1 MVKIV
6 SDTKAKDED
15 IKVIE
20 TGLREFN
27 KRHTGL
33 ETIETRAVYI
43 KEEDEIKGGIS
54 YICLKPFAYVKLLWI
69 SDELRG
75 KGYGEKLLSAAEEDA
90 KTQGSTK
97 VMLDTFSFQAPEFYK
112 KMGYKDVFEIDGY
125 PVASAKRIWF
135 IKEL

>member
-6 SDTKAKDED
+6 ADTKAKDED

-33 ETIETRAVYI
+33 DNIETRAVYI
-43 KEEDEIKGGIS
+43 KEGDEIKGGIS
-54 YICLKPFAYVKLLWI
+54 YICLRPLAYVKLLWI

-90 KTQGSTK
+90 KAQGSTK

-112 KMGYKDVFEIDGY
+112 KMGYKDVFEVDGY
-125 PVASAKRIWF
+125 PVENAKRIWF

>member
-6 SDTKAKDED
+6 ADTKPKDED

-27 KRHTGL
+27 KRHTGM
-33 ETIETRAVYI
+33 EDIETRAVYI
-43 KEEDEIKGGIS
+43 KEGVEIKGGIT
-54 YICLKPFAYVKLLWI
+54 YICIKPLTYVKLLWV
-69 SDELRG
+69 SDDLRG

-125 PVASAKRIWF
+125 PVESAKRIWL